1 MKTSN
6 KGIALIKSFEN
17 FEAKAYKCPAGVLT
31 IGYGHTGVDVKVGQ
45 VITEQRACEL
55 LSIDLSTAERT
66 VNNQNLKINQN
77 QFDALV
83 SFVYNCGAG
92 NFQKSTLL
100 KIIKVNPNSINITK
114 AFLKWNKGGGKILNG
129 LTRRRKEEANLY
141 FTL

>member
-6 KGIALIKSFEN
+6 NGIILIKSFES
-17 FEAKAYKCPAGVLT
+17 FDEKTYRCPSGILT
-31 IGYGHTGVDVKVGQ
+31 IGYGHTGIDVKSEQ

-55 LSIDLSTAERT
+55 LAIDLSVAEHV
-66 VNNQNLKINQN
+66 VNAQNLKINQN

-83 SFVYNCGAG
+83 SFVYNCGTG

-114 AFLKWNKGGGKILNG
+114 EFLK
-129 LTRRRKEEANLY
+129 
-141 FTL
+141 